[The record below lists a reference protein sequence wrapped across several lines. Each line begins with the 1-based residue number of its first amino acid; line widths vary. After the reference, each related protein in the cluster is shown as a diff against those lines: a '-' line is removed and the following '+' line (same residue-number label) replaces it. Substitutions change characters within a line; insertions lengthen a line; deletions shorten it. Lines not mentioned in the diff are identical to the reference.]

1 MPGLPRRHHY
11 LTKAYLDGFLEPD
24 AKQLFCYMRRKS
36 EPFATT
42 PVNLANIRDFHS
54 FKRPDGSIDT
64 SLETQIEREIET
76 PGIPLLR
83 KLALGKVNLDYQQR
97 SLVARLVALQNVR
110 VPYERSFM
118 DQNNIDFLRSHIE
131 EMDEASQRLGGPV
144 NTIEIAITPRDDPRL
159 IKNWVRKTRAQIL
172 AEIKEAEEDPQRSSR
187 ETFFGLSESVGR
199 IVARMEWTVRYAS
212 GAARFV
218 TSDRPVISSFSD
230 GPAAGRGLNDFRAEI
245 RFPLSNTSILE
256 IKHRQWLVDAVRK
269 KSRRGGLEPKKNTDW
284 TIGTGDADDAFVDS
298 FNRKMAKQA
307 HLLVFS
313 GSAQGWLTEWM
324 KEPLKAEKR
333 AVNVL
338 DTEEHLSV
346 LGEKKPR
353 LTRKREWVTS
363 NE

>member
-1 MPGLPRRHHY
+1 VTR
-11 LTKAYLDGFLEPD
+11 AYLDGFLEPD

-42 PVNLANIRDFHS
+42 PVKLANIRDFHS
-54 FKRPDGSIDT
+54 FKRPDGFVDT
-64 SLETQIEREIET
+64 SLETKIEREIET
-76 PGIPLLR
+76 PGIPLIR
-83 KLALGKVNLDYQQR
+83 KIAVGKVNLDFQQR

-118 DQNNIDFLRSHIE
+118 DRNNIDNLHSYIE

-144 NTIEIAITPRDDPRL
+144 NTIEIAVTPRDDPKL
-159 IKNWVRKTRAQIL
+159 IKNWVRVTRSQIL

-187 ETFFGLSESVGR
+187 ETFFGLAESVGR
-199 IVARMEWTVRYAS
+199 IIARMEWTVRYTS
-212 GAARFV
+212 GIARFI
-218 TSDRPVISSFSD
+218 TSDRPVIRSFSD
-230 GPAAGRGLNDFRAEI
+230 GPAIGRGLNDSRAEI
-245 RFPLSNTSILE
+245 RFPLANTSILE
-256 IKHRQWLVDAVRK
+256 IKHHQWQLEAIRR
-269 KSRRGGLEPKKNTDW
+269 KSRKGSPKPEKNTDW
-284 TIGTGDADDAFVDS
+284 TIATGDADDAFVDD

-324 KEPLKAEKR
+324 KEPLKPGKR
-333 AVNVL
+333 AINVL